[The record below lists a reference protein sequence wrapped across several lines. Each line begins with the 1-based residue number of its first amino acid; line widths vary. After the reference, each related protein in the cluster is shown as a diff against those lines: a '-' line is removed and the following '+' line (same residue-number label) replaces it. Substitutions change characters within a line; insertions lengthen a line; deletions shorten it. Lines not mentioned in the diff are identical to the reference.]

1 MPGASEYRI
10 VDAEGSEV
18 QVINAFLDATALRG
32 LSPRTPRT
40 YAYALLSVWKWMQ
53 KNALLLEDLTECHLA
68 DYIRH
73 VREEAPKEKPPAPR
87 SINLHLVVTRSLYRF
102 QRGSELPRAAR
113 TPLEAQPVFE
123 RPSRV
128 GVCATRRL
136 GRPALRV
143 KVPRRLIDPLKRD
156 EVLRFFESFRTHRDL
171 SIAGLMLFS
180 GLRSREVLLL
190 RLRDLNL
197 LQDEFRVLGKGDKD
211 RVLPLAPYV
220 RRALSSYLE
229 LERPKTSHD
238 LLFVSLKGSARGSP
252 MTPVGLRRLFR
263 YHRKRSGVER
273 ANPHRFRHTFG
284 ADMVREGMPLVVLMR
299 LMGHTTIEMTL
310 RYANLSA
317 EDVREE
323 FDRAV
328 RRLTNGWPDG
338 KSLPKNP

>member
-1 MPGASEYRI
+1 MLFARSRATSSFPRRRSSSHARPSVSAGSSPTGSLSTRCFLSPRKWAFLARAPRCREAARLVPSERSFRDFSRRLRMNEYRVTFRSPMPGASEYRI

-53 KNALLLEDLTECHLA
+53 KNALSLEDLTECHLA

-136 GRPALRV
+136 GRPALR
-143 KVPRRLIDPLKRD
+143 
-156 EVLRFFESFRTHRDL
+156 
-171 SIAGLMLFS
+171 
-180 GLRSREVLLL
+180 
-190 RLRDLNL
+190 
-197 LQDEFRVLGKGDKD
+197 
-211 RVLPLAPYV
+211 
-220 RRALSSYLE
+220 
-229 LERPKTSHD
+229 
-238 LLFVSLKGSARGSP
+238 
-252 MTPVGLRRLFR
+252 
-263 YHRKRSGVER
+263 
-273 ANPHRFRHTFG
+273 
-284 ADMVREGMPLVVLMR
+284 
-299 LMGHTTIEMTL
+299 
-310 RYANLSA
+310 
-317 EDVREE
+317 
-323 FDRAV
+323 
-328 RRLTNGWPDG
+328 
-338 KSLPKNP
+338 